1 MIDLLAGIF
10 IGAMVTCV
18 IGAIVLFYG
27 RREGIFEIKVHESA
41 KAMTELSFKP
51 APAAE
56 VEAIGRRL
64 KVIEEA
70 LAPYLNKKE

>member
-10 IGAMVTCV
+10 IGAMITCV

-41 KAMTELSFKP
+41 QAMTELNFKP

-56 VEAIGRRL
+56 VEALGRRL
-64 KVIEEA
+64 MVLEEA
-70 LAPYLNKKE
+70 LAPYLKKKD